1 MSPCPR
7 WRGTVVR
14 RGRSVHAIKAAALKL
29 SLASQKAGGRSRS
42 LADGTPRSLVGLL
55 QAVRDEEAV
64 AELQEQLQAAQ
75 EAAAAAN
82 KAAVAAKGQLF
93 TLRASGHKAAK
104 GLSKE
109 IAALKQQ
116 VAEQKSLNE
125 TVRTS
130 SQHVRL
136 QLEVSKVR
144 HLSTYER

>member
-1 MSPCPR
+1 M
-7 WRGTVVR
+7 
-14 RGRSVHAIKAAALKL
+14 
-29 SLASQKAGGRSRS
+29 
-42 LADGTPRSLVGLL
+42 GLL